1 MIVVFDYNSNP
12 FWINK
17 TTLFLK
23 QKEMEEEFKKA
34 NESIS
39 KLLWFLDI
47 VPSYKRILK
56 EQKDATP
63 SSAAIQ
69 VYIYF
74 IQNNL
79 LINIIRV
86 YLMQ

>member
-1 MIVVFDYNSNP
+1 MTVVFDDNSNP
-12 FWINK
+12 FWNYQ

-34 NESIS
+34 IEGITN
-39 KLLWFLDI
+39 LLLFLDI

-69 VYIYF
+69 VYIHF
-74 IQNNL
+74 I
-79 LINIIRV
+79 
-86 YLMQ
+86 

>member
-1 MIVVFDYNSNP
+1 MLYNTYDFLLMTVVFDNNSNP
-12 FWINK
+12 FWNYQ

-34 NESIS
+34 NEGITN
-39 KLLWFLDI
+39 LLCFLDI

-69 VYIYF
+69 V
-74 IQNNL
+74 
-79 LINIIRV
+79 
-86 YLMQ
+86 

>member
-1 MIVVFDYNSNP
+1 MLYNTYEFLLMTVVFDNNSNP
-12 FWINK
+12 FWNYQ

-34 NESIS
+34 NEGITN
-39 KLLWFLDI
+39 LLCCLDI

-69 VYIYF
+69 V
-74 IQNNL
+74 
-79 LINIIRV
+79 
-86 YLMQ
+86 

>member
-1 MIVVFDYNSNP
+1 MLYNTYEFLLMTVVFDNNSNP
-12 FWINK
+12 FWNYQ

-34 NESIS
+34 NEGITYS
-39 KLLWFLDI
+39 LCFLDI

-69 VYIYF
+69 V
-74 IQNNL
+74 
-79 LINIIRV
+79 
-86 YLMQ
+86 